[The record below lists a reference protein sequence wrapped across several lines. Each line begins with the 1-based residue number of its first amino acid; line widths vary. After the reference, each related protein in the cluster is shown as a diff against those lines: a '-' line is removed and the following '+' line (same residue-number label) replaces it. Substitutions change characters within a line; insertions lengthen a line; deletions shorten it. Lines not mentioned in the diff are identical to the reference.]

1 MIKQIHVNIPP
12 RHLDGND
19 LWYQF
24 MVPKSLFTLN
34 VMFQMNFGWK
44 WYRTTSRFIC
54 VFLCFPIMVFKWN
67 KGNFKSNLSSLKCT
81 CCCFFFK
88 ENNDFFSIFFFQTRM
103 QSLCP
108 HPNAVY
114 RNIYHAITSMVT
126 KEGLLAPLRG
136 MNVVAIGAG
145 PAHALYFSTYEATK
159 KFING
164 NQTKYNP
171 ISHGRYLVIIT

>member
-1 MIKQIHVNIPP
+1 M
-12 RHLDGND
+12 
-19 LWYQF
+19 Y
-24 MVPKSLFTLN
+24 MLFLR
-34 VMFQMNFGWK
+34 K
-44 WYRTTSRFIC
+44 
-54 VFLCFPIMVFKWN
+54 
-67 KGNFKSNLSSLKCT
+67 
-81 CCCFFFK
+81 
-88 ENNDFFSIFFFQTRM
+88 NNDMFFPGIFLQTRM

-126 KEGLLAPLRG
+126 KEGVLAPLRG
-136 MNVVAIGAG
+136 MTVVAIGAG

-171 ISHGRYLVIIT
+171 ISHGRCSVILSLWPCLCIVNLRRG

>member
-1 MIKQIHVNIPP
+1 
-12 RHLDGND
+12 
-19 LWYQF
+19 
-24 MVPKSLFTLN
+24 
-34 VMFQMNFGWK
+34 
-44 WYRTTSRFIC
+44 
-54 VFLCFPIMVFKWN
+54 
-67 KGNFKSNLSSLKCT
+67 
-81 CCCFFFK
+81 
-88 ENNDFFSIFFFQTRM
+88 M

-108 HPNAVY
+108 HPHAVY

-171 ISHGRYLVIIT
+171 ISHGRYLVIIS

>member
-54 VFLCFPIMVFKWN
+54 VFVCFPIMVFKWN
-67 KGNFKSNLSSLKCT
+67 KGNFKPNLSSLKCT
-81 CCCFFFK
+81 CCCFFFLRK
-88 ENNDFFSIFFFQTRM
+88 IMIFFHFFFSDK
-103 QSLCP
+103 
-108 HPNAVY
+108 NAELVSTSKCCLQEHLSCNHKY
-114 RNIYHAITSMVT
+114 GDKRRTFSPTQRN
-126 KEGLLAPLRG
+126 ECG
-136 MNVVAIGAG
+136 
-145 PAHALYFSTYEATK
+145 
-159 KFING
+159 G
-164 NQTKYNP
+164 NRSRP
-171 ISHGRYLVIIT
+171 SSCVIL